1 MPGEKGE
8 HPSAR
13 AVGHSEEVTF
23 GQRPGGYEE
32 LATGELGQGVQ
43 QRQMLCGGIRC
54 EARICSCQFPPE
66 GNHISFLGLW

>member
-13 AVGHSEEVTF
+13 AVGHSEEVTV

-43 QRQMLCGGIRC
+43 QANAMRWDPM
-54 EARICSCQFPPE
+54 
-66 GNHISFLGLW
+66 